1 MQTGTVKSITFSNL
15 YGSANIDMDNPTA
28 WTGHSD
34 YKAFTF
40 APEGGVQVTGTEDQE
55 IMAGAN
61 TMLMLP
67 QAMQPETSLD
77 PTMLTVVFIDGTGS
91 QDRELTAELSGEW
104 QMGKPILINCQSHQ
118 NTSLNLLRIIRQRCK
133 ANELKEGWTITS
145 NQPWATLKSQ
155 LTPFEQQGYWL
166 DTSDAYTA
174 YCNSLTP
181 KVPVERTLEITGNEQ
196 WEFLLYLFMSENSGD
211 AERQVTL
218 SIRPSDQT
226 NATPS
231 TIMITQKCPN
241 WNNNL
246 GWDR

>member
-1 MQTGTVKSITFSNL
+1 MGKTYTYKLSITPEYELEFTQ
-15 YGSANIDMDNPTA
+15 DNPTEVDA
-28 WTGHSD
+28 HYG
-34 YKAFTF
+34 
-40 APEGGVQVTGTEDQE
+40 
-55 IMAGAN
+55 I
-61 TMLMLP
+61 
-67 QAMQPETSLD
+67 
-77 PTMLTVVFIDGTGS
+77 I
-91 QDRELTAELSGEW
+91 
-104 QMGKPILINCQSHQ
+104 PIKI
-118 NTSLNLLRIIRQRCK
+118 K

-196 WEFLLYLFMSENSGD
+196 GEFLLYLFMSENSGD

-218 SIRPSDQT
+218 SIRPYDQT